1 MKKIIQKISLILT
14 LIFLISCSD
23 KKIRCYV
30 CDADEKTK
38 VSEFV
43 SKNMKG
49 ANNMS
54 DEEMEDVI
62 KQLEETGIR
71 IHCRQEFIL
80 TDWNGNIYYDK
91 LNKEENET
99 IFPYIY

>member
-1 MKKIIQKISLILT
+1 MKNYKKILLLLSFILIT
-14 LIFLISCSD
+14 SCAD
-23 KKIRCYV
+23 KKITCYV
-30 CDADEKTK
+30 CDANEKAK

-43 SKNMKG
+43 SKNMKD

-62 KQLEETGIR
+62 SQLQETGIK

-80 TDWNGNIYYDK
+80 TDWDGKIYYDK
-91 LNKEENET
+91 LNKKKDET
-99 IFPYIY
+99 IFPCLH